1 MMSIFRALG
10 LLVVVF
16 FGTGG
21 VRAETPDFDAA
32 AAETRELLAALVAAD
47 TSNPPGNEARAVAIG
62 VAKLR
67 EAGISHR
74 VTEFAPGREN
84 LVARLPGDGS
94 AEPLLLLAHIDVV
107 GAAGQG
113 WTVEPHR
120 LTERDGFLYGRGVLD
135 DLGMAAIELE
145 VLLLLAKTGVPLA
158 RDVIVAWTGDEES
171 GGRGI
176 QWLLEHEP
184 ETIAAEVVLNEGGGI
199 RLDDAG
205 RPLRVDLQTAE
216 KVYQDY
222 ELRVRGPT
230 GHSSVPLPD
239 NAIYRLAAALERI
252 GRHTFP
258 VRLLPVTRA
267 NLAGRVSA
275 VPADQARAIRAVL
288 AVPSDP
294 PAPAIAVLDR
304 DPALAASLR
313 TTCVATQVAGG
324 TRANALPAEAW
335 ALVNCRLLP
344 DESPEAVR
352 EELRRIIDDPNIEV
366 SVPSEFGSGAP
377 SPLEGPAP
385 DAIAAVV
392 AEMAPGIPIV
402 PYMSRGATDSR
413 FFRARG
419 VAAYG
424 IGPISVT
431 TEDGRRAHGID
442 ERIPIVSLR
451 RGVEFFYRLVVA
463 LAGR

>member
-1 MMSIFRALG
+1 MSLALRALG
-10 LLVVVF
+10 LLIAVWL
-16 FGTGG
+16 GASG
-21 VRAETPDFDAA
+21 VRAEEPDFDAA
-32 AAETRELLAALVAAD
+32 TVEVRGLLEALVAAD
-47 TSNPPGNEARAVAIG
+47 TRNPPGNEARAVAIG
-62 VAKLR
+62 VEKLR
-67 EAGISHR
+67 EAGIPYR

-84 LVARLPGDGS
+84 LVARLVGDGS

-113 WTVEPHR
+113 WTVEPHK

-135 DLGMAAIELE
+135 DLGMAAIELQ
-145 VLLLLAKTGVPLA
+145 VLLLLAKTGVPLS
-158 RDVIVAWTGDEES
+158 RDVILAWTGDEES

-176 QWLLEHEP
+176 QWILEHEP
-184 ETIAAEVVLNEGGGI
+184 ESVAAEVVLNEGGGI

-216 KVYQDY
+216 KIYQDY

-239 NAIYRLAAALERI
+239 NAIYRLAAALDRI
-252 GRHTFP
+252 AGHVFP
-258 VRLLPVTRA
+258 VRLLPVTRV
-267 NLAGRVSA
+267 NLAARESTA
-275 VPADQARAIRAVL
+275 PPEQARAIRAVL
-288 AVPSDP
+288 AAPSDP
-294 PAPAIAVLDR
+294 PPDAIAVLDQ

-313 TTCVATQVAGG
+313 TTCVATQVEGG

-335 ALVNCRLLP
+335 ALINCRLLP
-344 DESPEAVR
+344 GESPEAVR
-352 EELRRIIDDPNIEV
+352 DQLRRLIEDPEIAV
-366 SVPSEFGSGAP
+366 SAPSEFGFGAG
-377 SPLEGPAP
+377 SPLDGPGP

-392 AEMAPGIPIV
+392 GEMAPGIPIV

-424 IGPISVT
+424 IGPLSVT
-431 TEDGRRAHGID
+431 TEDGRRAHGAD
-442 ERIPIVSLR
+442 ERIPAASLR
-451 RGVEFFYRLVVA
+451 RGIEFFYRLVVA